1 MRRAAALALLLAL
14 LAPAVGAAQV
24 DPSTLTGKLIMGYQG
39 WFACP
44 GDAAQLGWGH
54 WMNAAGPTVDMLPDM
69 TEAPAAERC
78 ASPMRTADGQAVPL
92 FSSFSPATVA
102 RHFAWMRQYGLDGAA
117 LQRFATALLNP
128 SLLQARD
135 LVLAH
140 VRRAAEQEGRVF
152 FVMYDL
158 TGLAPADLAVVA
170 QDWARLEREGLTA
183 SPAYLRHRGHPLVAV
198 WGLGFAGRPLT
209 PHDAEALLDAL
220 GAGVTVMGGVP
231 SYWRSRVRD
240 ASPDPG
246 WDRVWRRLGVISPWS
261 VGRITDDDTADA
273 YRRAVT
279 EPDLKA
285 ARAMGVDYLPVVFP
299 GFSWANL
306 MRARHRPEQARFN
319 QIPRSC
325 GRFLWHQVANALDAG
340 ASMLFG
346 AMFDEVDEGTAMFK
360 TQPSA
365 AGAPPGAAF
374 VALDVDGCRLP
385 SDWYLRVAGA
395 AAAALHGGARP
406 SVELPLQAK

>member
-1 MRRAAALALLLAL
+1 
-14 LAPAVGAAQV
+14 
-24 DPSTLTGKLIMGYQG
+24 
-39 WFACP
+39 
-44 GDAAQLGWGH
+44 
-54 WMNAAGPTVDMLPDM
+54 MNAAGPTVDMLPDM

-78 ASPMRTADGQAVPL
+78 ASPMQTADGQAVSL
-92 FSSFSPATVA
+92 FSSFSAATVA
-102 RHFAWMRQYGLDGAA
+102 LHFAWMREYGLDGAA
-117 LQRFATALLNP
+117 LQRFATALFNP
-128 SLLQARD
+128 SLLRARD
-135 LVLAH
+135 LVLAN
-140 VRRAAEQEGRVF
+140 VRQAAEAEGRVF

-158 TGLAPADLAVVA
+158 TGLAPADLPVVA
-170 QDWARLEREGLTA
+170 QDWARLQREGLTA

-198 WGLGFAGRPLT
+198 WGLGFADRPLT

-220 GAGVTVMGGVP
+220 GEAGGGVTVMGGVP
-231 SYWRSRVRD
+231 SYWQSRRRD

-261 VGRITDDDTADA
+261 VGRLTDDDTADA
-273 YRRAVT
+273 YRRAVL

-285 ARAMGVDYLPVVFP
+285 TRSMGVDYLPVVFP
-299 GFSWANL
+299 GFSWVNL
-306 MRARHRPEQARFN
+306 MRARHAPEKARFN

-325 GRFLWHQVANALDAG
+325 GRFLWHQVANALGAG

-365 AGAPPGAAF
+365 ADAPVAGVPPGTAF

-385 SDWYLRVAGA
+385 SDWYLRVGGA
-395 AAAALHGGARP
+395 AAAALHDGARP
-406 SVELPLQAK
+406 SVEMPLQAK